1 MPAKPIKN
9 KDVLV
14 ICVDRDNDL
23 GVKAGISG
31 PIVGKQA
38 NAESAAALGMKD
50 PSDSDVNAI
59 FYALKVYETLRGEN
73 TAEIVTLTG
82 DVLVGAESDRKIMAQ
97 LDEILKKHSFKEA
110 VMISDGAGDEHI
122 LPLLKTKIN
131 VISTQQVIVK
141 QSAQLEST
149 YYMIN
154 DFIRDTLS
162 DRKTAQLV
170 FGVPAVGLLLYAFF
184 GASAIRLIIGVV
196 GAYFLIKGFQLE
208 KYIVNAFD
216 AVFLSAKK
224 RQPSCFLYLLGGAV
238 FLFAVFTGYRA
249 IGSASGILE
258 EVFLFFNASIFVF
271 FVAAALLLW
280 GNAIPFGRPAIP
292 AYVTY
297 TLLVFASSWIVYE
310 LTRFGINPVIGYSG
324 IAYSVMFSGA
334 LLAVSTLVERR
345 LKRKRK

>member
-9 KDVLV
+9 KDILV

-38 NAESAAALGMKD
+38 NAEAAAALGMKD

-59 FYALKVYETLRGEN
+59 FYALKVCEELKAEN

-82 DVLVGAESDRKIMAQ
+82 DVMVGAESDRKIMAQ

-184 GASAIRLIIGVV
+184 GASALRLIIGVV
-196 GAYFLIKGFQLE
+196 GAYLLIRGFQLE

-216 AVFLSAKK
+216 AVLLSAKK
-224 RQPSCFLYLLGGAV
+224 RQPSCFFVSFRRCGLPFRGFYGV
-238 FLFAVFTGYRA
+238 
-249 IGSASGILE
+249 SG
-258 EVFLFFNASIFVF
+258 N
-271 FVAAALLLW
+271 
-280 GNAIPFGRPAIP
+280 
-292 AYVTY
+292 
-297 TLLVFASSWIVYE
+297 
-310 LTRFGINPVIGYSG
+310 RFGFGNS
-324 IAYSVMFSGA
+324 
-334 LLAVSTLVERR
+334 
-345 LKRKRK
+345 